1 MKKVIRIGKKNI
13 PVWLLVTAL
22 CIAGAG
28 AAVGTVLAGQVT
40 GEIPVTVSQALL
52 VGDPQFIEDDAD
64 WTAGGSVVGV
74 DRQTLSGHHNE
85 PDRHL
90 GNASD
95 DHTAFIAAAEVDT
108 GDKYLIRLP
117 LKNAS
122 GQNMKV
128 LMTLDYP
135 DGITVECFASDEETQ
150 ISNVNP
156 GDGNDNTRNIVRTG
170 LYTWV
175 FELDYQAEYVATAW
189 QDAIGI
195 NVATSDVI
203 APGFYSINGTLEQID
218 Y

>member
-52 VGDPQFIEDDAD
+52 VGDPMFPASDAEWD
-64 WTAGGSVVGV
+64 SGPDATTVQGV
-74 DRQTLSGHHNE
+74 DRQTLSGHHDK
-85 PDRHL
+85 PDRSL

-108 GDKYLIRLP
+108 GDKYLIQVP

-122 GQNMKV
+122 GQSMKV

-135 DGITVECFASDEETQ
+135 DGITVECFASDEESQ
-150 ISNVNP
+150 IT
-156 GDGNDNTRNIVRTG
+156 GLHNDNTRNIVRTG

-175 FELDYQAEYVATAW
+175 FELDYEAEYVTAEW
-189 QDAIGI
+189 QDCIGI